1 LKEPVG
7 DDSFRVPQN
16 KQINMKAIFLLIT
29 QTIDTLNKAI
39 AGAPALPTQP
49 APEITTLLDII
60 MKGGIIMI
68 PIAILSIIAIY
79 VFIERYFS
87 IRRHISTDM
96 TFMNNIRDFVVS
108 GNIDSAFT
116 MCRNTDKP
124 IARMIEKGI
133 SRLGKPI
140 KEIEESI
147 EIAGKFEVYDLEKN
161 VQILA
166 VIAGIAPMFGFLGTI
181 IGVIKIFINI
191 SMTSDVSIGSVS
203 AGLYT
208 KMVSSASGLI
218 VGILAYIGF
227 HWLNIILNKAVHQL
241 EWNAMNFIDLL
252 KSPAK

>member
-1 LKEPVG
+1 MTTFLI
-7 DDSFRVPQN
+7 
-16 KQINMKAIFLLIT
+16 QIS
-29 QTIDTLNKAI
+29 QTFDTLNKVVAS
-39 AGAPALPTQP
+39 APALPTQP
-49 APEITTLLDII
+49 APEMTKFIDII

-68 PIAILSIIAIY
+68 PIGILSIVAVY
-79 VFIERYFS
+79 VFIERYLT
-87 IRRHISTDM
+87 IRRHVSTDVD
-96 TFMNNIRDFVVS
+96 FMNNINEFILNGRT
-108 GNIDSAFT
+108 DSALT
-116 MCRNTDKP
+116 LCRHTAKP

-181 IGVIKIFINI
+181 IGVIKIFYNI

-218 VGILAYIGF
+218 VGILAYIGY
-227 HWLNIILNKAVHQL
+227 HWLNIILNKAIHQL

-252 KSPAK
+252 KSPSK

>member
-1 LKEPVG
+1 MTTIILY
-7 DDSFRVPQN
+7 
-16 KQINMKAIFLLIT
+16 IA
-29 QTIDTLNKAI
+29 QTIDALNKSV

-49 APEITTLLDII
+49 APVSTTMLDII

-79 VFIERYFS
+79 VFIERYLT
-87 IRRHISTDM
+87 IRRHVSADVD
-96 TFMNNIRDFVVS
+96 FMNDIHDFILK
-108 GNIDSAFT
+108 GQTDSALT
-116 MCRNTDKP
+116 LCQRTAKP

-161 VQILA
+161 MQILA

-181 IGVIKIFINI
+181 IGVIKIFFNI

-218 VGILAYIGF
+218 VGIMAYIGY

-252 KSPAK
+252 KSPLKSPAK

>member
-1 LKEPVG
+1 MTPMLVETIN
-7 DDSFRVPQN
+7 SF
-16 KQINMKAIFLLIT
+16 
-29 QTIDTLNKAI
+29 DTLSKIVASS
-39 AGAPALPTQP
+39 AALPVQQ
-49 APEITTLLDII
+49 APEATTLISII

-68 PIAILSIIAIY
+68 PIAVLSFVALY
-79 VFIERYFS
+79 VFIERYLT
-87 IRRHISTDM
+87 IRRHISADVG
-96 TFMNNIRDFVVS
+96 FMNSIHAYILS
-108 GNIDSAFT
+108 GNTDSAIAL
-116 MCRNTDKP
+116 CRSTQKP

-161 VQILA
+161 IQILA

-181 IGVIKIFINI
+181 IGVIKIFYNI

-208 KMVSSASGLI
+208 KMVTSASGLI
-218 VGILAYIGF
+218 VGIIAYIGY
-227 HWLNIILNKAVHQL
+227 HWLNIILNKAIHQL

-252 KSPAK
+252 KSPSK

>member
-1 LKEPVG
+1 MALTPGLVTL
-7 DDSFRVPQN
+7 
-16 KQINMKAIFLLIT
+16 AA
-29 QTIDTLNKAI
+29 DTLNKLVSS
-39 AGAPALPTQP
+39 APALPIQP
-49 APEITTLLDII
+49 APIPTTLIDII

-68 PIAILSIIAIY
+68 PIGILSIIAVY
-79 VFIERYFS
+79 VFIERYLT
-87 IRRHISTDM
+87 IRRHIRSDVD
-96 TFMNNIRDFVVS
+96 FMNSIHDFIIS
-108 GNIDSAFT
+108 GKTDAAL
-116 MCRNTDKP
+116 MLCKNTPKP

-161 VQILA
+161 IQILA

-181 IGVIKIFINI
+181 IGVIKIFFNI

-208 KMVSSASGLI
+208 KMVTSAAGLI
-218 VGILAYIGF
+218 VGILAYIGY
-227 HWLNIILNKAVHQL
+227 HWLNIILNKAIHQL

-252 KSPAK
+252 KSPSK

>member
-1 LKEPVG
+1 MTAML
-7 DDSFRVPQN
+7 
-16 KQINMKAIFLLIT
+16 MLIS
-29 QTIDTLNKAI
+29 QTVDTLNKSIAAI
-39 AGAPALPTQP
+39 PALPTQP
-49 APEITTLLDII
+49 GPEVTSLIDII

-68 PIAILSIIAIY
+68 PIGILSIVAVY
-79 VFIERYFS
+79 VFIERYLT
-87 IRRHISTDM
+87 IRRHISSDVN
-96 TFMNNIRDFVVS
+96 FMNNINDFVVK
-108 GNIDSAFT
+108 GNTDSALT
-116 MCRNTDKP
+116 LCRNTDKP

-161 VQILA
+161 IQILA

-181 IGVIKIFINI
+181 IGVIKIFFNI
-191 SMTSDVSIGSVS
+191 SMTSDVSIGTVS

-218 VGILAYIGF
+218 VGIIAYIGY
-227 HWLNIILNKAVHQL
+227 HWLNIILNKAIHQL

-252 KSPAK
+252 KSPSK

>member
-1 LKEPVG
+1 MLIETIN
-7 DDSFRVPQN
+7 SF
-16 KQINMKAIFLLIT
+16 
-29 QTIDTLNKAI
+29 DTLNKIVANS
-39 AGAPALPTQP
+39 AALPLQK
-49 APEITTLLDII
+49 APEATSVIDIL

-68 PIAILSIIAIY
+68 PIVLLSFVALY
-79 VFIERYFS
+79 VFIERWLT
-87 IRRHISTDM
+87 IRRHISADVG
-96 TFMNNIRDFVVS
+96 FMNSIHAYILS
-108 GNIDSAFT
+108 GNTDSALAL
-116 MCRNTDKP
+116 CRNTPKP

-161 VQILA
+161 IQILA

-181 IGVIKIFINI
+181 IGVIKIFYNI

-208 KMVSSASGLI
+208 KMVTSASGLI
-218 VGILAYIGF
+218 VGIIAYIGY
-227 HWLNIILNKAVHQL
+227 HWLNIILNKAIHQL

-252 KSPAK
+252 KSPSK

>member
-1 LKEPVG
+1 
-7 DDSFRVPQN
+7 
-16 KQINMKAIFLLIT
+16 MTAFLL
-29 QTIDTLNKAI
+29 QVS
-39 AGAPALPTQP
+39 LPTQSV
-49 APEITTLLDII
+49 AEGTRLVDII

-68 PIAILSIIAIY
+68 PIGILSILAVY
-79 VFIERYFS
+79 VFIERYFV
-87 IRRHISTDM
+87 IRRQISVDVK
-96 TFMNNIRDFVVS
+96 FMNNIQ
-108 GNIDSAFT
+108 DSILKGEISSAVT
-116 MCRNTDKP
+116 LCRNTDKP
-124 IARMIEKGI
+124 LARMIDKGI

-147 EIAGKFEVYDLEKN
+147 EIAGKFEVYNLEKN

-181 IGVIKIFINI
+181 IGVIKIFYNI

-218 VGILAYIGF
+218 VGIIAYIGF
-227 HWLNIILNKAVHQL
+227 HWLNIMINKATHQL

>member
-1 LKEPVG
+1 
-7 DDSFRVPQN
+7 
-16 KQINMKAIFLLIT
+16 MAAIFSIISLA
-29 QTIDTLNKAI
+29 IDTLNKSVLAS
-39 AGAPALPTQP
+39 PALPVQP
-49 APEITTLLDII
+49 VPEATKLIDII
-60 MKGGIIMI
+60 MKGGFIMI
-68 PIAILSIIAIY
+68 PIGILSIIAVY

-87 IRRHISTDM
+87 IRRHISSDVN
-96 TFMNNIRDFVVS
+96 FMNNIHEFILS
-108 GNIDSAFT
+108 GRTDSALT
-116 MCRNTDKP
+116 LCQNTEKP

-161 VQILA
+161 IQILA

-181 IGVIKIFINI
+181 IGVIKIFYNI
-191 SMTSDVSIGSVS
+191 SMTSDVSIGTVS

-218 VGILAYIGF
+218 VGILAYIGY
-227 HWLNIILNKAVHQL
+227 HWLNIILNKAIHQL

-252 KSPAK
+252 KSPSK

>member
-1 LKEPVG
+1 M
-7 DDSFRVPQN
+7 S
-16 KQINMKAIFLLIT
+16 AFLLQVT
-29 QTIDTLNKAI
+29 QSVVNH
-39 AGAPALPTQP
+39 PALPTQP
-49 APEITTLLDII
+49 VSEGVRLIDIL

-68 PIAILSIIAIY
+68 PIGILSIIAVY
-79 VFIERYFS
+79 VFIERYFV
-87 IRRHISTDM
+87 IRRQISADVG
-96 TFMNNIRDFVVS
+96 FMNNIHDFILK
-108 GNIDSAFT
+108 GEINSALT
-116 MCRNTDKP
+116 LCRNTAKP

-133 SRLGKPI
+133 MRLGKPI

-147 EIAGKFEVYDLEKN
+147 EIAGKFEVYNLEKN

-181 IGVIKIFINI
+181 IGVIKIFYNI

-218 VGILAYIGF
+218 VGVIAYIGF
-227 HWLNIILNKAVHQL
+227 HWLNIMINKATHQL

>member
-1 LKEPVG
+1 
-7 DDSFRVPQN
+7 
-16 KQINMKAIFLLIT
+16 MTATLLYNT
-29 QTIDTLNKAI
+29 SAFDTLNKAI
-39 AGAPALPTQP
+39 SAAPALPSQP
-49 APEITTLLDII
+49 APHMMSMMDIV

-68 PIAILSIIAIY
+68 PILILSIIAIY
-79 VFIERYFS
+79 VFIERYLT
-87 IRRHISTDM
+87 IRRHISADVD
-96 TFMNNIRDFVVS
+96 FMNSIHDFILK
-108 GNIDSAFT
+108 GQTDSALT
-116 MCRNTDKP
+116 LCQNTPKP

-133 SRLGKPI
+133 SRIGKPI

-181 IGVIKIFINI
+181 IGVIKIFYNI
-191 SMTSDVSIGSVS
+191 SMTSDVSIGTVS

-218 VGILAYIGF
+218 VGILAYIGY
-227 HWLNIILNKAVHQL
+227 HWLNIILNKAIHQL

-252 KSPAK
+252 KSPSK

>member
-1 LKEPVG
+1 MTSIL
-7 DDSFRVPQN
+7 
-16 KQINMKAIFLLIT
+16 FLVTETL
-29 QTIDTLNKAI
+29 DTLNKAVLS
-39 AGAPALPTQP
+39 APSLPTQS
-49 APEITTLLDII
+49 APVPTTLIDII

-68 PIAILSIIAIY
+68 PIGILSIIAVY
-79 VFIERYFS
+79 VFIERYLT
-87 IRRHISTDM
+87 IRRHIRSDVN
-96 TFMNNIRDFVVS
+96 FMDSIHDCIIN
-108 GNIDSAFT
+108 GKTDSALT
-116 MCRNTDKP
+116 LCRNTPKP

-161 VQILA
+161 IQILA

-181 IGVIKIFINI
+181 IGVIKIFFNI

-208 KMVSSASGLI
+208 KMVTSAAGLI
-218 VGILAYIGF
+218 VGIVAYIGY
-227 HWLNIILNKAVHQL
+227 HWLNIILNKAIHQL

-252 KSPAK
+252 KSPSK